1 MSGKIA
7 SAAVGI
13 GGNYPVG
20 VPESTTAQPDDPNE
34 VALQVIVAIVRTHL
48 SPRLV
53 ATVNNPHGL
62 KEIQHGIGIALEKAM
77 KWHGPKE

>member
-1 MSGKIA
+1 MSGKMA

-20 VPESTTAQPDDPNE
+20 VPDSTTAQPDDPNE
-34 VALQVIVAIVRTHL
+34 VALQAIVGIVKTHL

-53 ATVNNPHGL
+53 ATVSNPHGL
-62 KEIQHGIGIALEKAM
+62 REIERGIGIALTNAM
-77 KWHGPKE
+77 KWHGPKT